1 MISRSGAR
9 SGVEDGARFRGGE
22 TTALAGMRE
31 RAAMIISSASDYRDA
46 ARRRL
51 PRFLFDYIDGGAG
64 AERTLAANMADL
76 QSVTLRQRVMQGV
89 GTVDLSTQW
98 LGVAAN
104 LPVLIAPIGMAGM
117 LARRGE
123 VQGARAAAKKGVPF
137 ILSTLSVCSIEEV
150 AAASERPIWL
160 QLYMLKDRG
169 FMENMLARAKAA
181 GVETL
186 VFTVDLPAL
195 GLRYRDAHSGM
206 SGPFA
211 AQRRLLQ
218 ALGRPAWAF
227 DVGLM
232 GRPHDLGN
240 VAAYLGGAM
249 KQQNY
254 LRDIAA
260 NVDPTLDWST
270 LDWVRARWG
279 GRIILKGVLDEA
291 DARDAV
297 RCGVEAIV
305 VSNHGGRQL
314 DGAPS
319 VARMLPRI
327 ADAVGDD
334 LLLFADS
341 GVRSGLDVLR
351 LLALGAKGV
360 LLGRAYAY
368 ALAAAGQAGVE
379 TMLDIVAAELRVG
392 MMLCGVGEVKG
403 VGRGILG

>member
-1 MISRSGAR
+1 
-9 SGVEDGARFRGGE
+9 
-22 TTALAGMRE
+22 
-31 RAAMIISSASDYRDA
+31 MIISSACDYRDA

-64 AERTLAANMADL
+64 AERTLAANRADL

-195 GLRYRDAHSGM
+195 GIRYRDAHSGM

-218 ALGRPAWAF
+218 ALGRPGWAL

-334 LLLFADS
+334 LLLLADS
-341 GVRSGLDVLR
+341 GARSGLDVLR

-368 ALAAAGQAGVE
+368 ALAAAGQGGVE

-403 VGRGILG
+403 VGLCISAQR

>member
-1 MISRSGAR
+1 RSAR
-9 SGVEDGARFRGGE
+9 PS
-22 TTALAGMRE
+22 
-31 RAAMIISSASDYRDA
+31 AAATP
-46 ARRRL
+46 L
-51 PRFLFDYIDGGAG
+51 
-64 AERTLAANMADL
+64 
-76 QSVTLRQRVMQGV
+76 
-89 GTVDLSTQW
+89 
-98 LGVAAN
+98 
-104 LPVLIAPIGMAGM
+104 
-117 LARRGE
+117 
-123 VQGARAAAKKGVPF
+123 QGARP
-137 ILSTLSVCSIEEV
+137 
-150 AAASERPIWL
+150 
-160 QLYMLKDRG
+160 
-169 FMENMLARAKAA
+169 
-181 GVETL
+181 
-186 VFTVDLPAL
+186 
-195 GLRYRDAHSGM
+195 
-206 SGPFA
+206 
-211 AQRRLLQ
+211 RRLLQ
-218 ALGRPAWAF
+218 ALARPAWAY

-249 KQQNY
+249 KQKNY

-270 LDWVRARWG
+270 LDWVRARWP

-334 LLLFADS
+334 LLLLADS
-341 GVRSGLDVLR
+341 GARSGLDVLR

-368 ALAAAGQAGVE
+368 ALAAAGEAGVE
-379 TMLDIVAAELRVG
+379 NMLDIFAAELRVG
-392 MMLCGVGEVKG
+392 MMLCGVGEVRG

>member
-1 MISRSGAR
+1 
-9 SGVEDGARFRGGE
+9 
-22 TTALAGMRE
+22 
-31 RAAMIISSASDYRDA
+31 MIISSASDYRNA
-46 ARRRL
+46 ARRKL

-64 AERTLAANMADL
+64 AEQTLAANRADL
-76 QSVTLRQRVMQGV
+76 SSVTLRQRVMQGV
-89 GTVDLSTQW
+89 ADVDLSTQW
-98 LGVAAN
+98 LGVASN

-117 LARRGE
+117 FARRGE
-123 VQGARAAAKKGVPF
+123 VQGAQAAAKKGVPF
-137 ILSTLSVCSIEEV
+137 ILSTLSVCPIEEV

-218 ALGRPAWAF
+218 ALSRPAWAF

-240 VAAYLGGAM
+240 VATYLGGAM
-249 KQQNY
+249 KQENY

-270 LDWVRARWG
+270 LEWVRDRWP
-279 GRIILKGVLDEA
+279 GRMIVKGVLDEA

-297 RCGVEAIV
+297 RFGVEAIV

-351 LLALGAKGV
+351 MLALGAKGV

-368 ALAAAGQAGVE
+368 ALAAGGQAGVE
-379 TMLDIVAAELRVG
+379 NVLDIFAAELRVG
-392 MMLCGVGEVKG
+392 MMLCGVGHVKG

>member
-1 MISRSGAR
+1 
-9 SGVEDGARFRGGE
+9 
-22 TTALAGMRE
+22 
-31 RAAMIISSASDYRDA
+31 MIISSAADYREA

-89 GTVDLSTQW
+89 AGVDLSTQW
-98 LGVAAN
+98 LGVAAD
-104 LPVLIAPIGMAGM
+104 LPVLIAPIGMSGM
-117 LARRGE
+117 FARRGE

-137 ILSTLSVCSIEEV
+137 ILSTLSVCPLEEV
-150 AAASERPIWL
+150 AAASARPIWL

-169 FMENMLARAKAA
+169 FMENMLARASAA
-181 GVETL
+181 GIEHL

-195 GLRYRDAHSGM
+195 GIRYRDAHSGM
-206 SGPFA
+206 AGPFA
-211 AQRRLLQ
+211 PQRRLLQ
-218 ALGRPAWAF
+218 ALTKPAWAY

-249 KQQNY
+249 KQRNY

-270 LDWVRARWG
+270 LDWVRARWPG
-279 GRIILKGVLDEA
+279 HIILKGVLDEA

-297 RCGVEAIV
+297 RCGVEAII

-334 LLLFADS
+334 LLLLADS
-341 GVRSGLDVLR
+341 GARSGLDVLR

-368 ALAAAGQAGVE
+368 ALAAAGQGGVE
-379 TMLDIVAAELRVG
+379 NMLDIFAVELRVG
-392 MMLCGVGEVKG
+392 MMLCGVGEVRG

>member
-1 MISRSGAR
+1 
-9 SGVEDGARFRGGE
+9 
-22 TTALAGMRE
+22 
-31 RAAMIISSASDYRDA
+31 MIISSAADYREA

-89 GTVDLSTQW
+89 AGVDLSTQW
-98 LGVAAN
+98 LGVAAD
-104 LPVLIAPIGMAGM
+104 LPVLIAPIGMSGM
-117 LARRGE
+117 FARRGE
-123 VQGARAAAKKGVPF
+123 VQGARAAEKKGVPF
-137 ILSTLSVCSIEEV
+137 ILSTLSVCPLEEV
-150 AAASERPIWL
+150 VAASARPIWL

-169 FMENMLARAKAA
+169 FMENMLARARAA
-181 GVETL
+181 GIEHL

-206 SGPFA
+206 AGPFA
-211 AQRRLLQ
+211 PQRRLSQ
-218 ALGRPAWAF
+218 ALVRPAWAY

-249 KQQNY
+249 KQKNY

-270 LDWVRARWG
+270 LDWVRARWP

-291 DARDAV
+291 DARDAM
-297 RCGVEAIV
+297 RCGVEAII

-334 LLLFADS
+334 LLLLADS
-341 GVRSGLDVLR
+341 GARSGLDVLR

-360 LLGRAYAY
+360 ALGRAYAY

-379 TMLDIVAAELRVG
+379 NMLDIFAAELRVG
-392 MMLCGVGEVKG
+392 MMLCGVGEVRG
-403 VGRGILG
+403 VSLHGDVNLRV

>member
-1 MISRSGAR
+1 
-9 SGVEDGARFRGGE
+9 
-22 TTALAGMRE
+22 
-31 RAAMIISSASDYRDA
+31 MIISSAADYREA

-76 QSVTLRQRVMQGV
+76 QSVALRQRVMQGV
-89 GTVDLSTQW
+89 ANVDLSTEW
-98 LGVAAN
+98 LGVAAD
-104 LPVLIAPIGMAGM
+104 LPVLIAPIGMSGM
-117 LARRGE
+117 FARRGE

-137 ILSTLSVCSIEEV
+137 ILSTLSVCPLEEV
-150 AAASERPIWL
+150 AAASARPIWL

-169 FMENMLARAKAA
+169 FMENMLARARAT
-181 GVETL
+181 GIEHL

-195 GLRYRDAHSGM
+195 GIRYRDAHSGM
-206 SGPFA
+206 AGPFA
-211 AQRRLLQ
+211 PQRRLLQ
-218 ALGRPAWAF
+218 ALARPAWAY

-249 KQQNY
+249 KQKNY

-270 LDWVRARWG
+270 LDWVRARWP

-334 LLLFADS
+334 LLLLADS
-341 GVRSGLDVLR
+341 GARSGLDVLR

-368 ALAAAGQAGVE
+368 ALAAAGEAGVE
-379 TMLDIVAAELRVG
+379 NMLDIFAAELRVG
-392 MMLCGVGEVKG
+392 MMLCGVGEVRG

>member
-1 MISRSGAR
+1 
-9 SGVEDGARFRGGE
+9 
-22 TTALAGMRE
+22 
-31 RAAMIISSASDYRDA
+31 MIISSASDYRDA
-46 ARRRL
+46 AWRRL

-64 AERTLAANMADL
+64 AERTLAANSADL
-76 QSVTLRQRVMQGV
+76 SSVTLRQRVMQGV
-89 GTVDLSTQW
+89 ADVDLSTQW
-98 LGVAAN
+98 LGVVSK
-104 LPVLIAPIGMAGM
+104 LPVLIAPIGMSGM
-117 LARRGE
+117 FARRGE

-137 ILSTLSVCSIEEV
+137 ILSTLSVCPIEEV
-150 AAASERPIWL
+150 ASASERPIWL

-169 FMENMLARAKAA
+169 FMENMLARASAA

-195 GLRYRDAHSGM
+195 GLRYRDAHSGL

-211 AQRRLLQ
+211 AQRRLWQ
-218 ALGRPAWAF
+218 ALSRPAWAF
-227 DVGLM
+227 DVGLL

-249 KQQNY
+249 KQTNY

-270 LDWVRARWG
+270 LDWVRERWP
-279 GRIILKGVLDEA
+279 GRIILKGVLDET
-291 DARDAV
+291 DARDAM

-360 LLGRAYAY
+360 LLGRVYAY
-368 ALAAAGQAGVE
+368 ALAAGGQAGVE
-379 TMLDIVAAELRVG
+379 NMLDIFAADLRVG

>member
-1 MISRSGAR
+1 
-9 SGVEDGARFRGGE
+9 
-22 TTALAGMRE
+22 
-31 RAAMIISSASDYRDA
+31 MIISSAADYREA

-89 GTVDLSTQW
+89 AGVDLSTQW
-98 LGVAAN
+98 LGVAAD
-104 LPVLIAPIGMAGM
+104 LPVLIAPIGMSGM
-117 LARRGE
+117 FARRGE

-137 ILSTLSVCSIEEV
+137 ILSTLSVCPLEEV
-150 AAASERPIWL
+150 AAASARPIWL

-169 FMENMLARAKAA
+169 FMENMLARASAA
-181 GVETL
+181 GIEHL

-195 GLRYRDAHSGM
+195 GVRYRDAHSGM
-206 SGPFA
+206 AGPFA
-211 AQRRLLQ
+211 PQRRLMQ
-218 ALGRPAWAF
+218 ALAKPAWAY

-249 KQQNY
+249 KQKNY

-270 LDWVRARWG
+270 LDWVRARWP

-297 RCGVEAIV
+297 RCGVEAII

-314 DGAPS
+314 DGARS

-334 LLLFADS
+334 LLLLADS
-341 GVRSGLDVLR
+341 GARSGLDVLR
-351 LLALGAKGV
+351 LLALGARGV
-360 LLGRAYAY
+360 ALGRAYAF
-368 ALAAAGQAGVE
+368 ALAAAGQGGVE
-379 TMLDIVAAELRVG
+379 TMLDIFAAELRVG

-403 VGRGILG
+403 VGRGILSS